1 MVRGPDATAAL
12 RKENDIMSTKNTR
25 TKATLQQRV
34 RSLIAGTQKE
44 HPTGQLTFGGNTY
57 ESSALVQLL
66 QNLDSAIAASD
77 GAKAKW
83 NDSLKVMQDE
93 DAKMQP
99 VIRAYQSYL
108 VSLLGNAPSTL
119 AEYGLAPRKVPAP
132 LTVEQQVA
140 AAAKRK
146 ATRKAR
152 NTMGSVQK
160 KAVTGDVASVVITPV
175 TVTKSTVATPAAA
188 TPAQGSSAIGSAPRT
203 S

>member
-1 MVRGPDATAAL
+1 VRGPGAAAAL
-12 RKENDIMSTKNTR
+12 RKENGIMSTKNTR

-66 QNLDSAIAASD
+66 QNLDGAIAASD
-77 GAKAKW
+77 AAKAKW
-83 NDSLKVMQDE
+83 SDALKVMRDE
-93 DAKMQP
+93 EAKMQP

-119 AEYGLAPRKVPAP
+119 AEYGLAPRKVRAP
-132 LTVEQQVA
+132 LTVEQQAA

-175 TVTKSTVATPAAA
+175 TVTKSTVPTPAAA
-188 TPAQGSSAIGSAPRT
+188 TPAQGSSPTGSAPHT

>member
-1 MVRGPDATAAL
+1 
-12 RKENDIMSTKNTR
+12 MSTKNTR
-25 TKATLQQRV
+25 NKATLQQRV

-66 QNLDSAIAASD
+66 QNLDGAIAASD
-77 GAKAKW
+77 VAKAKW
-83 NDSLKVMQDE
+83 NDALKVMQDE
-93 DAKMQP
+93 EAKMQP

-119 AEYGLAPRKVPAP
+119 AEYGLAPRKVRTP
-132 LTVEQQVA
+132 LTVEQQAA

-188 TPAQGSSAIGSAPRT
+188 TPAQGSSPTGSAPHT